1 MKEALKRITWIYI
14 RFVQKILIN
23 IFLTLTYFLV
33 IPFNWL
39 YLVIF
44 RRKQFISKFS
54 SNETYWQ
61 KVPEHKNDL
70 EEYLTQS

>member
-1 MKEALKRITWIYI
+1 MKGALKRITWIYI

-23 IFLTLTYFLV
+23 IFLTLTYFFV

-39 YLVIF
+39 YLIIF
-44 RRKQFISKFS
+44 RRKQITRKFS
-54 SNETYWQ
+54 QNQTYWQ
-61 KVPEHKNDL
+61 KVPEHKNQI